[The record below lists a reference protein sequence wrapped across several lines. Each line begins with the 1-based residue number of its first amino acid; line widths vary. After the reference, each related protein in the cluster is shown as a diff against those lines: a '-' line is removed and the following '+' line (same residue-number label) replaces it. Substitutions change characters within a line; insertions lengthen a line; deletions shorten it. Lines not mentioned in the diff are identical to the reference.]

1 MRILVIG
8 GTYFLGKAF
17 VQIAA
22 NDNEIVLLN
31 RGNRKPDFINDNHI
45 SYVKADRN
53 NIDNDTIERLTDFG
67 TFDAVVD
74 FCAYKEGDIIDV
86 VSKLNKIIKHYIF
99 VSTSDVYKR
108 GTLSI
113 IDEDAEFETRD
124 FGAEAGSYILGKVA
138 LENELKTQC
147 EKYSITYNSI
157 RPVFIYGPGNY
168 ANREDVLF
176 NWIEKAGQVIFPE
189 NSDGSFQMVYVYDVA
204 KVILKLC
211 EMAFDGNKLSA
222 NCSFNITG
230 PDIVTYE
237 TLVDALSAATKVS
250 IEKVPMSIE
259 EINERNIPLA
269 FPMTKSE
276 SETYTSKN
284 AAVLNMEYISLEEGL
299 KRTYENRLEET
310 LVEKVD
316 EYFDNNDPNGA
327 RDYMLSVRERAKSSE
342 NKSLELTALNEL
354 IGYYRQI
361 SAKKELLSVIS
372 DSINILDSLNEK
384 STLRYATI
392 CLNIANAYRSLAMH
406 ENAEQ
411 YYEKTKAV
419 YDKKISDG
427 SLLSN
432 DLRIAGLNN
441 NQSLLFQEKGDFE
454 SAKAHLL
461 KALEIVKSRKAEFEI
476 AVTYANL
483 ANTCVL
489 AKSFDEAKEY
499 AYTAIRLFKAMA
511 LIDPHYCAAISAL
524 ATCYFEAGNILK
536 ASKIF
541 KEAMEIVKEKIGE
554 NSQYERLKDSYT
566 KCEEKLEK
574 SMSGME
580 LSKKYY
586 ETYGKKMIHERF
598 GEYED
603 RIAIGL
609 VGEGSDCF
617 MYDDEYSTDHDFGP
631 DFCMFI
637 TEDTYEKIGDELTKA
652 YNELPDE
659 INGVKR
665 NTMASGQG
673 RRGVLII
680 PQFYKKFIGTDDVS
694 KIDYSTVKDYAL
706 AACTNGEVFRDDE
719 GIFSEI
725 RNQLKKGYK
734 ESIRYMKIAEEAA
747 SFSQCAQYNYFRMLD
762 REDESS
768 AQLLLNDGMK
778 HAMKLYHLICNKY
791 APHDKWLYRSTR
803 ELEGGK
809 AIALSID
816 QILNQFITKT
826 DKRDLKEAIEYLAKT
841 LAEIMYDKNIISD
854 IEPYLDYHTE
864 ELLIKAQIADLPDED
879 IVDKIVRLEFETFDK
894 VKNEGGRASCQNN
907 WPTFNVMR
915 RSQYLTW
922 NRDMLIQYYYDFRR
936 ECNLGHNLITEK
948 YGRMMESTDKK
959 AWNDIKDNFPEL
971 SDEKRGIIEQIVAI
985 QMKMME
991 EFSQNHPKVAT
1002 NARTLHTS
1010 EDTLYDTSY
1019 ETYLRGE
1026 ISTYSDKML
1035 QLYGKYVVDCFTEG
1049 ENIALNTMTNT
1060 AKIYGFSSLEEFE
1073 SR

>member
-17 VQIAA
+17 VDIAA

-31 RGNRKPDFINDNHI
+31 RGNRKPDFTYDNHI
-45 SYVKADRN
+45 KYVKADRN
-53 NIDNDTIERLTDFG
+53 KIDNDTIERLTDFG
-67 TFDAVVD
+67 VFDVVVD
-74 FCAYKEGDIIDV
+74 LCAYKEGDIKDV
-86 VSKLNKIIKHYIF
+86 VSKLHEVIKHYIF

-108 GTLSI
+108 GTQSI
-113 IDEDAEFETRD
+113 IDEDQELETRD
-124 FGAEAGSYILGKVA
+124 FGAEAGSYILGKAA
-138 LENELKTQC
+138 LENELKAQC
-147 EKYSITYNSI
+147 NKYSITYNSI

-168 ANREDVLF
+168 ANREDVFF
-176 NWIEKAGQVIFPE
+176 NWVDKAGQVIFPD

-204 KVILKLC
+204 KVIYRLC
-211 EMAFDGNKLSA
+211 EMADSDDKASA
-222 NCSFNITG
+222 NLSFNITG

-237 TLVDALSAATKVS
+237 TFVDALSYATAKN

-259 EINERNIPLA
+259 DINKRNIPLA

-284 AAVLNMEYISLEEGL
+284 AAILNIDFISLEEGL
-299 KRTYENRLEET
+299 KKTYENRLEET
-310 LVEKVD
+310 LVENVD
-316 EYFDNNDPNGA
+316 EYFDNNDPDGA
-327 RDYMLSVRERAKSSE
+327 RDYMLSVLNRAKSSK

-361 SAKKELLSVIS
+361 SDKEKLLSVIN
-372 DSINILDSLNEK
+372 DSIKILEGLNEK
-384 STLRYATI
+384 TTLRYATI

-406 ENAEQ
+406 EDAEQ
-411 YYEKTKAV
+411 FYEKTKAV
-419 YDKKISDG
+419 YDKKISEG
-427 SLLSN
+427 SLAG
-432 DLRIAGLNN
+432 DDIRIAGLNN
-441 NQSLLFQEKGDFE
+441 NQSLLFQEKGDYE
-454 SAKAHLL
+454 SAKIHLL

-483 ANTCVL
+483 ANTCVI
-489 AKSFDEAKEY
+489 AKNYDEAKEY

-511 LIDPHYCAAISAL
+511 LIDPHYCAALSAL
-524 ATCYFEAGNILK
+524 ATCYYEAGNILK

-541 KEAMEIVKEKIGE
+541 KEAMDIIKEKVGE
-554 NSQYERLKDSYT
+554 NSQYERLKSSYI
-566 KCEEKLEK
+566 KCTEKLDK
-574 SMSGME
+574 RMSGIE
-580 LSKKYY
+580 LSKEYY
-586 ETYGKKMIHERF
+586 ETYGKKMIHDKF
-598 GEYED
+598 SEYED
-603 RIAIGL
+603 KIATGL
-609 VGEGSDCF
+609 VGEGSECY

-631 DFCMFI
+631 DFCMFV
-637 TEDTYEKIGDELTKA
+637 TEDTYDKIGEELTKA

-665 NTMASGQG
+665 NTLASGQG
-673 RRGVLII
+673 RRGVQII
-680 PQFYKKFIGTDDVS
+680 SHFYKKFIGTDDVS
-694 KIDYSTVKDYAL
+694 KIDYSSVKDYAL
-706 AACTNGEVFRDDE
+706 SACTNGEVFRDDE
-719 GIFSEI
+719 GIFSYI
-725 RNQLKKGYK
+725 RVELKKGYK

-747 SFSQCAQYNYFRMLD
+747 LFSQCAQYNYFRMLD
-762 REDESS
+762 REDELS

-791 APHDKWLYRSTR
+791 APHDKWLYRSTK

-809 AIALSID
+809 AIALCID

-826 DKRDLKEAIEYLAKT
+826 DKRDLKDAIEYLAKT
-841 LAEIMYDKNIISD
+841 LAETMYDKNIISD

-864 ELLIKAQIADLPDED
+864 ELLIKAQIADLPNED

-922 NRDMLIQYYYDFRR
+922 NRDMLIQYYYDFTR

-948 YGRMMESTDKK
+948 YGRMMESTDEK

-991 EFSQNHPKVAT
+991 EFSQNHPKVAN

-1035 QLYGKYVVDCFTEG
+1035 QLYGKYVVDCFKEG
-1049 ENIALNTMTNT
+1049 GNIALNTMTNT

-1073 SR
+1073 KR